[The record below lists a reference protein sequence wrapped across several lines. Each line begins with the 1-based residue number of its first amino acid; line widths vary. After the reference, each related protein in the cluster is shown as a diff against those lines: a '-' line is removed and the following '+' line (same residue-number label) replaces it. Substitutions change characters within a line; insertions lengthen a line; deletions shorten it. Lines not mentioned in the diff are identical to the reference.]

1 MRDRR
6 NVLLLGSLSAMVLS
20 ASGHPALAAGDCPPA
35 TDSEAVGRSLLDR
48 YVAAVNAHDTTPF
61 PELFTETYIQHSGRS
76 ASGLTAQ
83 IESFHR
89 SWTSMPDLRLRLED
103 CIVAGDKVVA
113 RNTYS
118 ATHTQTIR
126 DIPPTGKAFTFR
138 TIDIWRV
145 ENGKFAEHWDL
156 TDTAEVLSKLRGG

>member
-1 MRDRR
+1 MQNRR
-6 NVLLLGSLSAMVLS
+6 NVLALGTLSAMMLT
-20 ASGHPALAAGDCPPA
+20 ASRHTAFAAGDCPPA
-35 TDSEAVGRSLLDR
+35 VNFEAAGSSLLDR
-48 YVAAVNAHDTTPF
+48 YVAAVNAHDTAPF

-76 ASGLTAQ
+76 ASGLAAQ
-83 IESFHR
+83 IDNFR
-89 SWTSMPDLRLRLED
+89 RILTSMPDLRLRVED
-103 CIVAGDKVVA
+103 RIIAGDKVVA

-126 DIPPTGKAFTFR
+126 GIPPTGKAFTFK

-156 TDTAEVLSKLRGG
+156 TDVAEVLARLRGG